1 MKTTQFIVL
10 MILAF
15 AGCTKKESNPV
26 RTGGINNDVAVG
38 VDTIRGPLTDLGPG
52 TYMGFTGGLYPGGT
66 NYPTLQYKKDLKN
79 FASSIKPLNGSGAID
94 SAAGKIV
101 FISLGGS
108 TSGHMMRVLKE
119 KTIYDTTTNPFL
131 KLLNC
136 SDGYGVAS
144 FQSIANPADSYWDH
158 VFNVIA
164 SSRTFPAQ
172 VQVIYVETED
182 SIQVVSFPERPNLVK
197 KDIEAA
203 MRTCK
208 LKFRNLKLVY
218 FLGRTTT
225 FPDSTHPITQ
235 VTNIEPC
242 PYYNGWATKFAIEDQ
257 INGVPGTRYKGDSA
271 VAPLMTWGW
280 YEWANGTDVPRQDGF
295 VWQESDT
302 KDGIHATTAGEDTLS
317 SRFKNFLLTDKFA
330 SIWYKKKSK

>member
-1 MKTTQFIVL
+1 
-10 MILAF
+10 
-15 AGCTKKESNPV
+15 
-26 RTGGINNDVAVG
+26 
-38 VDTIRGPLTDLGPG
+38 
-52 TYMGFTGGLYPGGT
+52 
-66 NYPTLQYKKDLKN
+66 
-79 FASSIKPLNGSGAID
+79 
-94 SAAGKIV
+94 
-101 FISLGGS
+101 LGGS

-119 KTIYDTTTNPFL
+119 KTIYDTTTNPYL

-197 KDIEAA
+197 NDIEAA

-225 FPDSTHPITQ
+225 FPDSAHPITQ
-235 VTNIEPC
+235 VTNLEPC

-257 INGVPGTRYKGDSA
+257 IKGVPGTQYKGDSA

-295 VWQESDT
+295 VWRESDT
-302 KDGIHATTAGEDTLS
+302 KDGLHATTAGEDTLS

-330 SIWYKKKSK
+330 SIWYKKKTKK